1 MSDEIHEDK
10 EVEAED
16 APPEDE
22 ELETA
27 LADALGEDSRAAEL
41 RQMQAALQHRRELI
55 LREIDT
61 VDEAERRK
69 LNGVL
74 DSLDEQI
81 AILAEEAEITK
92 FIEDSVRVG
101 LEMRR
106 LSSG

>member
-1 MSDEIHEDK
+1 MSDEIHEDEPAQAK
-10 EVEAED
+10 D

-27 LADALGEDSRAAEL
+27 LEDALGEDSRAVEL

-55 LREIDT
+55 VRELDI
-61 VDEAERRK
+61 VEEAERGR

-74 DSLDEQI
+74 ATLDEQI
-81 AILAEEAEITK
+81 AILAEEAQITK

-106 LSSG
+106 LSSS